1 MDQKKKKNKLRKRKG
16 RKKALIFHSFRVS
29 QLSTTIT
36 KISVMINL
44 KRGKVCFLF
53 TVLKISVY
61 GELVE
66 KQEREGRGR
75 VPQFPG
81 GSFPVT

>member
-1 MDQKKKKNKLRKRKG
+1 
-16 RKKALIFHSFRVS
+16 
-29 QLSTTIT
+29 
-36 KISVMINL
+36 MINL